1 MAKLLSTKYSNAG
14 ISLSLLLLRLLFGGL
29 IMTHGWPKLVNFSTY
44 AQKFADPFGLGKTA
58 SLGLTIFA
66 EFFCGALVL
75 VGLLTRVATIPLII
89 CFLVIVFM
97 IHGQDPLHDKEV
109 AIMFL
114 TGFVTLLIAGP
125 GKYSLDGAL
134 GK

>member
-97 IHGQDPLHDKEV
+97 IHAQDPLHDKEV

>member
-1 MAKLLSTKYSNAG
+1 MAKLLSTKYSNSG
-14 ISLSLLLLRLLFGGL
+14 ISLTLLLLRLLFGGL

-44 AQKFADPFGLGKTA
+44 AQKFADPFGIGKTA

-75 VGLLTRVATIPLII
+75 VGLLTRFATVPLII
-89 CFLVIVFM
+89 CFVVIVFM
-97 IHGQDPLHDKEV
+97 IHGGDPVGKREL

-114 TGFVTLLIAGP
+114 TGFTALLIAGP

-134 GK
+134 GN